1 MEAALKRAF
10 KKFDLSETELEGID
24 LSSEDIK
31 KGVQDCSG
39 SLVGKL
45 IGEKVANFTGVKNF
59 TNPAWGYPRNMI
71 VTELGPNIF
80 QFQLEREEDRGKI
93 LQGGS

>member
-1 MEAALKRAF
+1 MEEALERAF
-10 KKFDLSETELEGID
+10 KKFDLFETELEGID

-45 IGEKVANFTGVKNF
+45 MGEKVANFTGVKNF
-59 TNPAWGYPRNMI
+59 TNHVWGYPRNM
-71 VTELGPNIF
+71 VVAELGPNMF
-80 QFQLEREEDRGKI
+80 QFQLEKEEDQEKI
-93 LQGGS
+93 LMGGP